1 MDLLGII
8 LIIRSSGLI
17 LANIDNQFLV
27 INPSSGKVTVNSE
40 KFDEL
45 KKHVND
51 QLDLLK
57 ENLNGKVEGT
67 TNKINDF
74 DSTLKSLT
82 NRLESEG
89 NPV

>member
-1 MDLLGII
+1 MGLLGI
-8 LIIRSSGLI
+8 LLIRSSGLI
-17 LANIDNQFLV
+17 YKLIDNQFLV
-27 INPSSGKVTVNSE
+27 INPSSSGKVTVNSE

-57 ENLNGKVEGT
+57 ENLNSKVEGT

-82 NRLESEG
+82 NRLESEW
-89 NPV
+89 